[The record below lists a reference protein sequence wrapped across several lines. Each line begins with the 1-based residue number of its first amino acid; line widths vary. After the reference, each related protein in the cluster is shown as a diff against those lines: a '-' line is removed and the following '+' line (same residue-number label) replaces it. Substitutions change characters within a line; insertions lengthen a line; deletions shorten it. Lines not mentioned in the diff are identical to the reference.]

1 MKNKRRGATKHAH
14 KATRRSAVK
23 SKASAVRS
31 VTPFGAVGRLRSLET
46 SEPLAGVTVRA
57 FEILPAGQSRALGSD
72 KTNDQGLFTIVY
84 AAPETGAVASD
95 ATLRFIRLRLEISP
109 PDSDDQYE
117 TEILVRIGED
127 RVLDVPVPFRQHHE
141 RKVRTIRDI
150 ATVAPD
156 VTLPDD
162 LLSTLAD
169 RGITTLDDVRRVG
182 GVRTLADLP
191 LPADAPALRAID
203 AIADLGRIA
212 PATLAASLLNAG
224 TRSVSEVAAA
234 PRDEFVA
241 RAGDLVGDVVAA
253 GIHASAVAR
262 TAFLNNV
269 IANVRVAD
277 ATRSRPVLPENVQL
291 PEPLRPSC
299 GCKDCQAAV
308 SPLAYLA
315 DLLDYTVDHLRSDG
329 NPITLG
335 FLKNTFHQP
344 FGDLPASCSAAEER
358 VRQVRLCIEV
368 LRRYLRATNLPASG
382 SAQRAALDAAERS
395 YVLEAYRTLLTKI
408 GTSFDELR
416 LAAPADTKTKQAL
429 AERLGVELG
438 TGSATNLDKLTLDP
452 NAASTQPNALTES
465 ALETLFGLPV
475 TTRIDSIAPAPAASA
490 LRTMRLAYLRSAWKK
505 QDWASDAYAKKTR
518 PIIDP
523 NVIGPA
529 DLRTPT
535 AGDPAYDVWK
545 TRHDTQVV
553 LLANLASD
561 RVANGLDSIL
571 TSTLQKVYADLVP
584 ILADLQASATAAAAA
599 VKVKQ
604 MNLTVDSFTRLME
617 IAAKQATASAAEWSE
632 LYAILAQVEKEKQ
645 RTTWLQDEA
654 QRNVL
659 LGPEHFWI
667 ALQEPQL
674 DKWLASVDDRSEW
687 QQALRDHSAA
697 PTIDPNVIG
706 PADLKNPKV
715 GDAAYD
721 LWAARDSWVKGRTA
735 AIKTLRQS
743 GTTPLAGLDS
753 AVQQSLGV
761 PASTLI
767 ALRAQRDAGTDIT
780 PRLDQL
786 TLPRDAF
793 ARLLR
798 LRDLVVAGSTL
809 SNREWEDVDAILT
822 QVEKRRR
829 FARWRVAEEQAGVV
843 LSSDYFRVPD
853 TSSASIVAPLPAWL
867 ATWSIRRDWRDD
879 LEARIG
885 QESTVADAL
894 RTSIGE
900 TEEATLSALRDAL
913 VQATDAAG
921 FTLDERATWATKR
934 LMIDCKAAACQ
945 MTTRV
950 TQAIETIQGVLFATR
965 TGQLHSQLA
974 KLTLSAPDY
983 DEEQK
988 WMGSYA
994 SWRAAMFV
1002 FLYPDNIA
1010 QPSLRQKQTPAF
1022 RELVASL
1029 RANRRLTPAD
1039 ACAAAQRYAE
1049 YFEDVCRLQLEG
1061 CAEATTRLEGK
1072 GCSIP
1077 AAAGTRQLQHLIGRS
1092 AGSNRVYWSYSDLGA
1107 SSPKDSQ
1114 SFWQEL
1120 VAFKDVKQVI
1130 GIAVYEQTSRERHL
1144 YVFAIT
1150 MDAGVQKLVFVR
1162 YDLERGGWQQEQTEL
1177 EAPEK
1182 AEAFT
1187 ANLRVTA
1194 AASPPQIIFRLLN
1207 GKVYS
1212 HSLNVKGADWE
1223 SGDPTEVKVLGSW
1236 RHMTPGASGLS
1247 PDGSFACSATAV
1259 SARFAVSGDFDGD
1272 GRREVAIAIAGQGSV
1287 GNDFWVMQFDP
1298 ATRVWQH
1305 MSPTGNPSGADF
1317 DCGAATVQA
1326 RAAVA
1331 GDFDGDGRD
1340 EIAITAS
1347 VTGRE
1352 GNDLWVMDY
1361 DPLTKSWRHLG
1372 PNSLSGIGAD
1382 IQCSTDNLTAVDNT
1396 LVVGDF
1402 DGDKRHEIA
1411 LAIGPR
1417 PNVTSGQPDV
1427 DDNEFWVMKY
1437 TAGAGGAIGTWTPLN
1452 VMLQPPSFI
1461 PNPRRAAFRCDDESF
1476 PVGVKFAVAGDF
1488 NGDGRDEI
1496 AIAIPK
1502 VVSEPEYSFMDATEE
1517 SDGNDFWVMRYV
1529 SQQAFSAWTHVD
1541 SVTTINWR
1549 NTRVTPDF
1557 SCAEA
1562 SSMNPTVQAKFAVVG
1577 DFDGDQREE
1586 IAIAPDTAG
1595 ALGNQFWVMKF
1606 VSAGAYSGN
1615 WNSLGSSADYSP
1627 HHFSFGC
1634 TSLSGALAFSARF
1647 AVVADVDGDH
1657 RDEIVV
1663 APDVTGNPQ
1672 QSRGND
1678 FWVMDFTP
1686 PYTWGHLTP
1695 TSHEFGAD
1703 FDCTGRQVA
1712 AAGFAVAGDFDAD
1725 QRVEIAIPIAGT
1737 GGGLTNEFWAVE
1749 LHDGLAEVCK
1759 VSDAVP
1765 SYAGPW
1771 DISERMS
1778 DADRAARRQRT
1789 QTLLTTATS
1798 RPNRAYFEEAWY
1810 FVPVQIALALQQRG
1824 HYTAALDW
1832 YRTVLDYTAP
1842 FAARKVYY
1850 GLVEEE
1856 SLSTTLDRP
1865 ANWLLDA
1872 LDVHTIAASRL
1883 EAYTRFTLLSEIR
1896 CLLDFA
1902 DAEFTADTSESVPRA
1917 RTLYMT
1923 ALDLLDWP
1931 VVKPQVRRCEALV
1944 QGIRIQVGDPYWEEV
1959 FRRLK
1964 NRLTA
1969 LEDEHVF
1976 RSAIEAVN
1984 AVIASAQTLA
1994 AKYARVSDIVARA
2007 EDDAS
2012 REDSRTLESVIGEKR
2027 ELVATA
2033 HAALLTFAPIAASAE
2048 RAGTDAATRVQRKVA
2063 AVAGLTSTMA
2073 VAPNIRL
2080 PWLREPMLT
2089 LTVEPMLGAAMRD
2102 IPRLGDVPL
2111 RDGYAH
2117 LGHGGNGGNGGNGS
2131 RWNGVDLDAIALPRR
2146 AELEAF
2152 DGPTYSYVPAPVYSF
2167 CIPPNPVI
2175 SALRLRAELNLF
2187 KLRHCRNI
2195 AGMERELEMFAAP
2208 TDTTS
2213 GLPTIGTG
2221 GQLVL
2226 PGATTLRPTPYRY
2239 IVLVERAKQ
2248 LVALSQQIEAAFLA
2262 ALEKRDAEYY
2272 SLMRAKQDVRL
2283 TRASVRLQDLRVRE
2297 AEGSVKLAQLQ
2308 QERATLQADHFKRLI
2323 EEPQSEN
2330 ERAALDWM
2338 KAAIGWQYAASGA
2351 NAIAALLHGA
2361 GAVAYGQMGNSAGAL
2376 SETAAAI
2383 AASSGSLSSLAGA
2396 ASTWSSYLSTQA
2408 SYERR
2413 LQDWEY
2419 QRNLAL
2425 ADVGIAAQQTR
2436 IADDHVRVAGQE
2448 RVIAELQS
2456 DHAEAIADFLG
2467 TKFTNVELYD
2477 WMAGVLERVYGFFLQ
2492 QATAVARLASN
2503 QLAFERQMVPPSFI
2517 QNDYWEVPDENST
2530 GAGKSVDRRGMT
2542 GSARLLQDIWQ
2553 LDQYAFETNKRRLQL
2568 TKTLSLARMGPAEF
2582 ESFRRTG
2589 VLTFSTT
2596 MELFDRDFP
2605 GHYLRLIRRVRTSVI
2620 ALTPPSHGIR
2630 ATLSNRGTTRA
2641 VIRGDTFQT
2650 VVVRRDPETVAL
2662 SSARDAT
2669 GLFELEP
2676 QTEML
2681 LPFEGLGVDGTW
2693 ELRLPK
2699 AANAFDF
2706 RTIADVLLTVEYTA
2720 ENDFSY
2726 QQQVLQ
2732 QLDPEV
2738 RADRAFSFRHELADA
2753 WYDLHNPD
2761 QSSTPM
2767 IVKFSMT
2774 RDDFPPNL
2782 DAMKLQHVALYF
2794 SRADGES
2801 MEIPVTYLRFAGAN
2815 GGAAVGGGATTID
2828 GMISTRRGNA
2838 GAWIPMTGRSPFG
2851 EWELALPTTATVK
2864 DYFKEEQISDIL
2876 LVISYGAE
2884 TPAWPA

>member
-1 MKNKRRGATKHAH
+1 
-14 KATRRSAVK
+14 
-23 SKASAVRS
+23 
-31 VTPFGAVGRLRSLET
+31 LLSLEGG
-46 SEPLAGVTVRA
+46 EPLVGFTVRA
-57 FEILPAGQSRALGSD
+57 FEILPGGERRALGSD
-72 KTNDQGLFTIVY
+72 ESNDQGLFTIVY
-84 AAPETGAVASD
+84 SAPERGPVAAD
-95 ATLRFIRLRLEISP
+95 ATPTFIRLRLEISRRGT
-109 PDSDDQYE
+109 DDRYE
-117 TEILVRIGED
+117 TEIVVRVGED
-127 RVLDVPVPFRQHHE
+127 RVLDVPVPLRQEQE
-141 RKVRTIRDI
+141 RTVRTLRDI

-156 VTLPDD
+156 VSLPDE

-169 RGITTLDDVRRVG
+169 RGITTLDDVRRIG
-182 GVRTLADLP
+182 GVRTLTDLP

-212 PATLAASLLNAG
+212 PATLAGSLLNTG

-269 IANVRVAD
+269 IASARVAD
-277 ATRSRPVLPENVQL
+277 ATRSRAVLPDNVRL
-291 PEPLRPSC
+291 PEPLQPTC
-299 GCKDCQAAV
+299 GCKDCQSAV

-315 DLLDYTVDHLRSDG
+315 DLLDYTIDHLRSGG

-335 FLKNTFHQP
+335 FLKKTFHQP
-344 FGDLPASCSAAEER
+344 FGDLPASCSSAEEK

-368 LRRYLRATNLPASG
+368 LRRYLRATNRPASG
-382 SAQRAALDAAERS
+382 SPQRTALDAAERS
-395 YVLEAYRTLLTKI
+395 YVLETYRTLLTKI

-416 LAAPADTKTKQAL
+416 LAASADTKTKQAL
-429 AERLGVELG
+429 AERLGIDLG
-438 TGSATNLDKLTLDP
+438 TGTTTNLDKLTLDP
-452 NAASTQPNALTES
+452 NAASTQPKALTES

-475 TTRIDSIAPAPAASA
+475 TTRIDSIAPAPAASE
-490 LRTMRLAYLRSAWKK
+490 LRTMRLAYLRTAWKT
-505 QDWASDAYAKKTR
+505 QDWASDPYAKKTR

-523 NVIGPA
+523 NVIGSA

-545 TRHDTQVV
+545 TRHDAQVL
-553 LLANLASD
+553 LLANLGTD

-571 TSTLQKVYADLVP
+571 ATTLQKVYADLVP
-584 ILADLQASATAAAAA
+584 ILADLQASAAAAAA
-599 VKVKQ
+599 AQQVKQ
-604 MNLTVDSFTRLME
+604 MSLTADSFTRLME
-617 IAAKQATASAAEWSE
+617 IAAKEASASAAEWSE

-645 RTTWLQDEA
+645 RTTWLQEEA
-654 QRNVL
+654 QRNIL

-674 DKWLASVDDRSEW
+674 EKWLASAEERSEW

-697 PTIDPNVIG
+697 PTIDANVIG

-721 LWAARDSWVKGRTA
+721 LWAARDGWVKARIA

-753 AVQQSLGV
+753 AVQQSLGI

-798 LRDLVVAGSTL
+798 LRDLVVGGSTL
-809 SNREWEDVDAILT
+809 SSAEWEDVDAILT

-843 LSSDYFRVPD
+843 LSFDYFRVPA
-853 TSSASIVAPLPAWL
+853 TSSASTTAPLPAWL
-867 ATWSIRRDWRDD
+867 AAWSTRRQWRDD

-894 RTSIGE
+894 RTSIEE
-900 TEEATLSALRDAL
+900 TEDATLPALRDAL
-913 VQATDAAG
+913 VQATDAVG

-934 LMIDCKAAACQ
+934 LMIDCKADGCQ

-965 TGQLHSQLA
+965 TGQLHSQLTN
-974 KLTLSAPDY
+974 LTLAAADF

-994 SWRAAMFV
+994 TWRAAMFV

-1022 RELVASL
+1022 RELVAGL

-1061 CAEATTRLEGK
+1061 CAEAITHLERK

-1077 AAAGTRQLQHLIGRS
+1077 AAAGTRRLQHLIGRS
-1092 AGSNRVYWSYSDLGA
+1092 AVSNRVYWSYRDLGA

-1120 VAFKDVKQVI
+1120 VAFRKVKQVI
-1130 GIAVYEQTSRERHL
+1130 GVAVYEQTARERHV
-1144 YVFAIT
+1144 YVFAVT

-1162 YDLERGGWQQEQTEL
+1162 YDLERGGWEQEQSEI

-1182 AEAFT
+1182 ATTFT
-1187 ANLRVTA
+1187 ASLRVTA
-1194 AASPPQIIFRLLN
+1194 AATPPQIIFRLPN

-1212 HSLNVKGADWE
+1212 HSLNVKGTDWE
-1223 SGDPTEVKVLGSW
+1223 SADPAEVKVLGSW

-1247 PDGSFACSATAV
+1247 PDGSFACSTTAV

-1272 GRREVAIAIAGQGSV
+1272 GRREVAIAIAGQGSG
-1287 GNDFWVMQFDP
+1287 GNDFWVMRFDP
-1298 ATRVWQH
+1298 ATRAWQH
-1305 MSPTGNPSGADF
+1305 MSPTGNASAADF
-1317 DCGAATVQA
+1317 DCGATPVQA

-1340 EIAITAS
+1340 EIAIAAS

-1361 DPLTKSWRHLG
+1361 DPLTKAWRHLG
-1372 PNSLSGIGAD
+1372 PNSLGGIGAD
-1382 IQCSTDNLTAVDNT
+1382 IQCTTDNLKAVDNT
-1396 LVVGDF
+1396 LVVGDV

-1417 PNVTSGQPDV
+1417 PNVTNGQPDV

-1437 TAGAGGAIGTWTPLN
+1437 TAGAGGAIGSWAPLN
-1452 VMLQPPSFI
+1452 VMLQPPSFVA
-1461 PNPRRAAFRCDDESF
+1461 NPRRAAFRCDDAAF

-1496 AIAIPK
+1496 AVSIPK
-1502 VVSEPEYSFMDATEE
+1502 VVSPPAMSHMEPTEE

-1529 SQQAFSAWTHVD
+1529 SQQAFSAWKHVD

-1562 SSMNPTVQAKFAVVG
+1562 SSMNPTVEAKFAVVG
-1577 DFDGDQREE
+1577 DFDGDQRDE
-1586 IAIAPDTAG
+1586 IAIAPDVGG

-1606 VSAGAYSGN
+1606 ENAGGLSGY
-1615 WNSLGSSADYSP
+1615 WRSLGSSADFSS

-1634 TSLSGALAFSARF
+1634 TSLAANPTFPARF
-1647 AVVADVDGDH
+1647 AIVADVDGDG
-1657 RDEIVV
+1657 RDEIAV
-1663 APDVTGNPQ
+1663 AADVGSNPQ
-1672 QSRGND
+1672 QTRGND

-1686 PYTWGHLTP
+1686 PFTWGHLTP
-1695 TSHEFGAD
+1695 MGHEFGAD
-1703 FDCTGRQVA
+1703 LDCTGRQVPA
-1712 AAGFAVAGDFDAD
+1712 GGFAVAGDFDAD
-1725 QRVEIAIPIAGT
+1725 LRVEIAIPIAGS
-1737 GGGLTNEFWAVE
+1737 GGNLTNEFWAVE
-1749 LHDGLAEVCK
+1749 LHDGLTEVCK
-1759 VSDAVP
+1759 VPDAVP

-1789 QTLLTTATS
+1789 QTMLITATS

-1856 SLSTTLDRP
+1856 SLSATLQRP
-1865 ANWLLDA
+1865 ADWLLDA
-1872 LDVHTIAASRL
+1872 LDVHTIASSRL

-1902 DAEFTADTSESVPRA
+1902 DVEFTADTPESVPRA

-1931 VVKPQVRRCEALV
+1931 VVKPQARRCEALV
-1944 QGIRIQVGDPYWEEV
+1944 QSIRIQVGDPYWEEV
-1959 FRRLK
+1959 FRQLK
-1964 NRLTA
+1964 NRLAA
-1969 LEDEHVF
+1969 LEDEHAF
-1976 RSAIEAVN
+1976 RSAVEATN
-1984 AVIASAQTLA
+1984 AVVASDQPLA
-1994 AKYARVSDIVARA
+1994 SKYARVSDIVAQA

-2012 REDSRTLESVIGEKR
+2012 HKESRTLENVVGEKR
-2027 ELVATA
+2027 ELVASA

-2048 RAGTDAATRVQRKVA
+2048 RAGTDAAARVQRKVA

-2073 VAPNIRL
+2073 VAPNTRL
-2080 PWLREPMLT
+2080 TWLREPMLT
-2089 LTVEPMLGAAMRD
+2089 PAEEPVPSIAMRD
-2102 IPRLGDVPL
+2102 IPRRGDVPL
-2111 RDGYAH
+2111 GDGYAH
-2117 LGHGGNGGNGGNGS
+2117 LGHGGNGGNGGNGRRS
-2131 RWNGVDLDAIALPRR
+2131 NGLDLDAIALPRR
-2146 AELEAF
+2146 VELEAF
-2152 DGPTYSYVPAPVYSF
+2152 DGPMYTYVPAPVYSF

-2175 SALRLRAELNLF
+2175 NALRLRAELNLF

-2248 LVALSQQIEAAFLA
+2248 LVALAQQIEAAFLA

-2308 QERATLQADHFKRLI
+2308 QDRATLQADHYKTLI
-2323 EEPQSEN
+2323 EEDRSQN
-2330 ERAALDWM
+2330 EKDALRWMEAARD
-2338 KAAIGWQYAASGA
+2338 WQYASAAS
-2351 NAIAALLHGA
+2351 NAVAAILHGVVA
-2361 GAVAYGQMGNSAGAL
+2361 GLKSSTDSAAAVSAVASSASAG
-2376 SETAAAI
+2376 
-2383 AASSGSLSSLAGA
+2383 SSSMSSLAGA
-2396 ASTWSSYLSTQA
+2396 ASTWSSYLSTLA

-2413 LQDWEY
+2413 LQEWEF

-2425 ADVGIAAQQTR
+2425 ADVGIAAQHTR
-2436 IADDHVRVAGQE
+2436 IAEDHVRVAGQE
-2448 RVIAELQS
+2448 RVIADLQS

-2503 QLAFERQMVPPSFI
+2503 QLAFERQLVPPSFI
-2517 QNDYWEVPDENST
+2517 QNDYWEVPDENATS
-2530 GAGKSVDRRGMT
+2530 AGKSADRRGMT

-2553 LDQYAFETNKRRLQL
+2553 LDQYAFETNKRKLQL

-2582 ESFRRTG
+2582 ETFRRSG
-2589 VLTFSTT
+2589 VLTFSTP

-2641 VIRGDTFQT
+2641 VIRGDAFQT
-2650 VVVRRDPETVAL
+2650 VIVRRDPETVAL

-2676 QTEML
+2676 QAEML

-2693 ELRLPK
+2693 ELRLPR

-2732 QLDPEV
+2732 ELDPQV

-2767 IVKFSMT
+2767 AVKFSIT

-2801 MEIPVTYLRFAGAN
+2801 MEIPVTYLRFAGSN
-2815 GGAAVGGGATTID
+2815 GGVAVGGGATTID

-2838 GAWIPMTGRSPFG
+2838 GAWIAMIGRSPFG